1 MSIKER
7 VNSLREKMKEKGI
20 YAYIVPS
27 SDAHQSEYVA
37 EHWKSRQWISGFTGS
52 AGTAVIT
59 LDDAGLWADGRY
71 FIQAEKQL
79 EGSGIKLFKMGQP
92 SVPTIEAWLSKVV
105 PQNGVVGFDGSV
117 LSTSLARNI
126 EKAVSKKGTT
136 LEHRYDLIDEL
147 WKDRPSISTEPIF
160 VHDVKYAGKSR
171 VEKVRMVREEMKK
184 DEATHLVLSSLDD
197 IAWLL
202 NIRGTDVPCNPVAV
216 SYVVV
221 SEKETVLFINPVK
234 VKDEVKKELE
244 QDGIVI
250 KAYEDVNNYLK
261 TLAKESKV
269 MLDPVKTSFGIC
281 KGLNEGIEIIEKDN
295 ITTKIKG
302 IKNEVEIENIKN
314 AHIKD
319 GVAMVKFLHWLDNN
333 LGKEEISEIS
343 SANKLESFRA
353 EQELYKGISFTTIAG
368 YKEHAA
374 MMHYSATPESD
385 YKLKKEGMFLL
396 DSGGQY
402 LDGTTDI
409 TRTMVLGTLTE
420 EEKRDFTLVVR
431 GVIDLS
437 MARFLHGVNGTNLD
451 ILARRPLWEH
461 GIDYKC
467 GTGHGVGFFLN
478 VHEGPHAIRCNVVP
492 TVLEEGMIVTNEP
505 GVYKEGR
512 HGIRTEN
519 ILLVVKDEETEF
531 GQFMKFET
539 ITFCPIDLEGIVPE
553 MLTSE
558 ERAWLNNYHKEVY
571 NKLSPY
577 LNEEEK
583 VWLKHKTREI

>member
-37 EHWKSRQWISGFTGS
+37 GHWKSRQWISGFTGS
-52 AGTAVIT
+52 AGTVVIT
-59 LDDAGLWADGRY
+59 LEDAGLWTDGRY

-79 EGSGIKLFKMGQP
+79 QGSGIKLFKIGQS
-92 SVPTIEAWLSKVV
+92 SVPTIEKWLSKVV
-105 PQNGVVGFDGSV
+105 PQNGSIGFDGSV

-126 EKAVSKKGTT
+126 EKAVSKKGIT
-136 LEHRYDLIDEL
+136 LEHRYDLIDDL
-147 WKDRPSISTEPIF
+147 WKDRPSISTDPIF

-171 VEKVRMVREEMKK
+171 VEKVNMVREEMKK
-184 DEATHLVLSSLDD
+184 DEATHIVLSSLDD

-202 NIRGTDVPCNPVAV
+202 NIRGIDVPCNPVAV

-250 KAYEDVNNYLK
+250 KAYEDVNEYLK

-269 MLDPVKTSFGIC
+269 MLDAVKTSFGIC
-281 KGLNEGIEIIEKDN
+281 KGLNESIEIIEKDN

-343 SANKLESFRA
+343 AADKLEGFRA
-353 EQELYKGISFTTIAG
+353 EQELYKGISFTTIAA

-385 YKLKKEGMFLL
+385 YKLKKEGMFLV

-420 EEKRDFTLVVR
+420 EEKRDFTLVLK

-437 MARFLHGVNGTNLD
+437 MAKFLHGVNGTNLD

-478 VHEGPHAIRCNVVP
+478 VHEGPHGIRCNVVP

-539 ITFCPIDLEGIVPE
+539 ISFCPIDLEGIVPE
-553 MLTSE
+553 MLMAE
-558 ERAWLNNYHKEVY
+558 EKAWLNSYHKEVY
-571 NKLSPY
+571 SKLSPY
-577 LNEEEK
+577 LSEDEK
-583 VWLKHKTREI
+583 AWLKHETREI

>member
-1 MSIKER
+1 MNIKER
-7 VNSLREKMKEKGI
+7 VNSLREHMKEKGI

-37 EHWKSRQWISGFTGS
+37 DHWKSRQWISGFTGS

-59 LDDAGLWADGRY
+59 LNDAGLWTDGRY

-79 EGSGIKLFKMGQP
+79 EGSGIKLFKMGQA
-92 SVPTIEAWLSKVV
+92 SVPTVEEWLLKVV
-105 PQNGVVGFDGSV
+105 PENGAIGFDGTV

-126 EKAVSKKGTT
+126 QKAVAKKGIK
-136 LEHRYDLIDEL
+136 LEHKWDLIDQL
-147 WKDRPSISTEPIF
+147 WSDRPSISKEPIF

-171 VEKVRMVREEMKK
+171 VEKITMVRAEMKK

-202 NIRGTDVPCNPVAV
+202 NIRGNDVPCNPVAV
-216 SYVVV
+216 SYVVI
-221 SEKETVLFINPVK
+221 SEKETLLFINPIK

-244 QDGIVI
+244 LDGIVI
-250 KAYEDVNNYLK
+250 KAYEDINNYLS
-261 TLAKESKV
+261 TLGKEMKV
-269 MLDPVKTSFGIC
+269 MLDPIKTSFGIC
-281 KGLNEGIEIIEKDN
+281 KALNEDIEIIEKDN

-302 IKNEVEIENIKN
+302 IKNEIEIENIKN

-319 GVAMVKFLHWLDNN
+319 GVAMVKFLYWLDSN

-343 SANKLESFRA
+343 ASNKLESFRA
-353 EQELYKGISFTTIAG
+353 EQELFKGVSFGTIAG

-385 YKLKKEGMFLL
+385 YKLKKEGMFLV

-409 TRTMVLGTLTE
+409 TRTMVLGNLTE
-420 EEKRDFTLVVR
+420 EEKRDFTLVLK

-437 MARFLHGVNGTNLD
+437 MAKFLHGVNGTNLD
-451 ILARRPLWEH
+451 ILARRPLWEY

-492 TVLEEGMIVTNEP
+492 TVLEKGMIVTNEP
-505 GVYKEGR
+505 GVYKEGK

-519 ILLVVKDEETEF
+519 ILLVVQDEETEF

-553 MLTSE
+553 ILTPE
-558 ERAWLNNYHKEVY
+558 EKTWLNNYHKEVY

-577 LNEEEK
+577 LTEEENT
-583 VWLKHKTREI
+583 WLKHETREI

>member
-7 VNSLREKMKEKGI
+7 VNSLREKMREKGI

-79 EGSGIKLFKMGQP
+79 EGSGIKLFKMGQL
-92 SVPTIEAWLSKVV
+92 SVPTIEEWLSKIV
-105 PQNGVVGFDGSV
+105 PQNGSIGFDGSV

-126 EKAVSKKGTT
+126 EKAVSKKGIT
-136 LEHRYDLIDEL
+136 LEYRYDLIDEL

-171 VEKVRMVREEMKK
+171 VEKVNMVREEMKK
-184 DEATHLVLSSLDD
+184 DEATHIVLSSLDD

-234 VKDEVKKELE
+234 IKDEVKKELE

-250 KAYEDVNNYLK
+250 KAYEDLNNYLS
-261 TLAKESKV
+261 TLAKESKI
-269 MLDPVKTSFGIC
+269 MLDPIKTSFGIC
-281 KGLNEGIEIIEKDN
+281 KGLNESIEIIEKDN
-295 ITTKIKG
+295 VTTKIKG
-302 IKNEVEIENIKN
+302 IKNKVEIENIKN

-343 SANKLESFRA
+343 AADKLEGFRA
-353 EQELYKGISFTTIAG
+353 EQELFKGISFTTIAG

-385 YKLKKEGMFLL
+385 YKLKKEGMFLV

-409 TRTMVLGTLTE
+409 TRTIVLGNLTE
-420 EEKRDFTLVVR
+420 EEKKDFTLVVR
-431 GVIDLS
+431 GVINLS
-437 MARFLHGVNGTNLD
+437 KAKFLYGVNGTNLD
-451 ILARRPLWEH
+451 ILARGLFWEQ

-467 GTGHGVGFFLN
+467 GTGHGIGFFLN

-492 TVLEEGMIVTNEP
+492 TVLEEGMIITNEP

-519 ILLVVKDEETEF
+519 VILVVKDEETEF

-539 ITFCPIDLEGIVPE
+539 ISFCPIDLEGIVPE
-553 MLTSE
+553 LLTSE
-558 ERAWLNNYHKEVY
+558 ERAWLNNYHREAY

-583 VWLKHKTREI
+583 AWLKHETREI

>member
-1 MSIKER
+1 
-7 VNSLREKMKEKGI
+7 MKKGI
-20 YAYIVPS
+20 A
-27 SDAHQSEYVA
+27 
-37 EHWKSRQWISGFTGS
+37 
-52 AGTAVIT
+52 
-59 LDDAGLWADGRY
+59 
-71 FIQAEKQL
+71 
-79 EGSGIKLFKMGQP
+79 
-92 SVPTIEAWLSKVV
+92 
-105 PQNGVVGFDGSV
+105 
-117 LSTSLARNI
+117 
-126 EKAVSKKGTT
+126 

-171 VEKVRMVREEMKK
+171 VEKVNMVREEMKK
-184 DEATHLVLSSLDD
+184 DEVTHIVLSSLDD

-221 SEKETVLFINPVK
+221 SEKETVLFINSVK

-250 KAYEDVNNYLK
+250 KAYEDVNDYLK

-269 MLDPVKTSFGIC
+269 MLDAVKTSFGIC

-343 SANKLESFRA
+343 AADKLEGFRA
-353 EQELYKGISFTTIAG
+353 EQELFKGISFTTIAA

-385 YKLKKEGMFLL
+385 YKLKKEGMFLV

-409 TRTMVLGTLTE
+409 TRTTVLGTLTE
-420 EEKRDFTLVVR
+420 EEKRDFTLVLK

-437 MARFLHGVNGTNLD
+437 MAKFLHGVNGTNLD

-492 TVLEEGMIVTNEP
+492 TILEEGMIVTNEP

-539 ITFCPIDLEGIVPE
+539 ISFCPIDLEGIVPE
-553 MLTSE
+553 MFTPE
-558 ERAWLNNYHKEVY
+558 EKAWLNNYHKEVY
-571 NKLSPY
+571 SKLSPY
-577 LNEEEK
+577 LSEDEK
-583 VWLKHKTREI
+583 EWLKHETREI